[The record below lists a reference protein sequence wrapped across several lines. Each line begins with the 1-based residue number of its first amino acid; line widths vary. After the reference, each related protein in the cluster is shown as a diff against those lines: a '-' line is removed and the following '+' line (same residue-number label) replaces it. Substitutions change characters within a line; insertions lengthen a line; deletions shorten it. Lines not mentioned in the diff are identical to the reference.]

1 LRASESRDAV
11 LTVGVCSFEQGFD
24 TKGTGYALT
33 HSLNQWL
40 HKYADMWSQVFGH
53 EDKFS
58 LGLVQTDWNT
68 KARQLN
74 DQNYQVNQCSFIII
88 TITAFWG
95 STNIVLNLR
104 LSN

>member
-40 HKYADMWSQVFGH
+40 HLCRHVIRCLD
-53 EDKFS
+53 
-58 LGLVQTDWNT
+58 T
-68 KARQLN
+68 KT
-74 DQNYQVNQCSFIII
+74 SF
-88 TITAFWG
+88 
-95 STNIVLNLR
+95 
-104 LSN
+104 LSA